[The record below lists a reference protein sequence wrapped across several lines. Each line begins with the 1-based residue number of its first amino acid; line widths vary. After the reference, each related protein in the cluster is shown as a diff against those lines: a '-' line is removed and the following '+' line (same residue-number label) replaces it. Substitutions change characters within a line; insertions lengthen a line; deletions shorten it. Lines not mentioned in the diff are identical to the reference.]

1 MSGIVC
7 VSGGFD
13 PLHIGHLEMFREAA
27 THGKLVVIL
36 NSDAWLLRKKGF
48 AFMPWQD
55 RAAII
60 GDLKYVHEVVAV
72 DDADGTVCE
81 ALSRLKPAMFANG
94 GDRSAN
100 TTPEVSLCA
109 ALGIEL
115 LWNVGG
121 GKRAS
126 SSELINKAKQ
136 AV

>member
-1 MSGIVC
+1 MSGIIC

-13 PLHIGHLEMFREAA
+13 PLHAGHLEMFREAA

-36 NSDAWLLRKKGF
+36 NSDAWLMRKKGF
-48 AFMPWQD
+48 AFMPWAE

-60 GDLKYVHEVVAV
+60 GDLKYVHQVVVA

-81 ALSRLKPAMFANG
+81 ALSRLKPALFANG
-94 GDRSAN
+94 GDRTGSN
-100 TTPEVSLCA
+100 TPETALCEK
-109 ALGIEL
+109 LGIKL

-126 SSELINKAKQ
+126 SSELVRNAR
-136 AV
+136 ASA